1 MTAPDGEW
9 LDAKR
14 TLATTVAA
22 MRAAV
27 FAALVVSLHAGA
39 SLTASAS
46 PYHAHRVAGSPFSD
60 VIVAPPK
67 RQASSG
73 PKAFTS
79 VSRVIYLNR
88 CAGGGCTVRPGA
100 DDVHANTSSIAN
112 QQTLLT
118 EWPHGDEK
126 WNTLVQCVRDLY
138 APFNIQITD
147 VDPGAANHF
156 EVMVAGNAAALDME
170 GAGGVAPFE
179 PCNGELQ
186 DNVISFVFAADLDNQ
201 DFMCWAAA
209 QESSH
214 VFGLDHELNA
224 KDPMTYLAPPMKK
237 PGFQNVEAK
246 CGEEAGQPRECW
258 CGGDTQNSYQYLMDL
273 FGPAMLEPA
282 TLSISEPVDG
292 AWVKPGFNVRA
303 ELVSQ
308 LSMTVGSL
316 HVDGTTSQS
325 IQQGDPLVWNTSAT
339 LAGGDHKLTIEAL
352 DTADRTLIS
361 NEITVHV
368 TQRCDGNNSC
378 ESNTHCL
385 GGFCLPGKTIAGGLG
400 AACTGADE
408 CITGQCSTDGV
419 DSVCTGACDGGTSCP
434 SGYAC
439 YAAGA
444 SSVCWPVPPEDT
456 GCSTSSPSGKRDP
469 MFAIFGLGVLVL
481 VTRRRR
487 RR

>member
-1 MTAPDGEW
+1 
-9 LDAKR
+9 
-14 TLATTVAA
+14 

-27 FAALVVSLHAGA
+27 FAALVVSFGV
-39 SLTASAS
+39 SASAS

-60 VIVAPPK
+60 VIVQPPK
-67 RQASSG
+67 RAVSSG
-73 PKAFTS
+73 PRAFTS
-79 VSRVIYLNR
+79 VSRTIFLNR

-100 DDVHANTSSIAN
+100 DDVHQNTSSIAS

-147 VDPGAANHF
+147 VDPGAADHF

-186 DNVISFVFAADLDNQ
+186 DNVISFVFSADINDQ
-201 DFMCWAAA
+201 DFLCWAAA

-224 KDPMTYLAPPMKK
+224 KDPMTYLAPPIHK

-246 CGEEAGQPRECW
+246 CGEDADGPRECW
-258 CGGDTQNSYQYLMDL
+258 CGGTTQNSYQYLMDL

-282 TLSISEPVDG
+282 TLSITQPADG

-303 ELVSQ
+303 ELQSQ

-316 HVDGTTSQS
+316 HVDGTSAQS
-325 IQQGDPLVWNTSAT
+325 IQQGDPLVWNTAST
-339 LAGGDHKLTIEAL
+339 LPGGDHTLTIEAL
-352 DTADRTLIS
+352 DTADRTLVS
-361 NEITVHV
+361 NAITVHV
-368 TQRCDGNNSC
+368 TERCDGNSSC
-378 ESNTHCL
+378 SSDTHCL
-385 GGFCLPGKTIAGGLG
+385 GGFCLPGKTVAGGLG
-400 AACTGADE
+400 AACAGADE

-419 DSVCTGACDGGTSCP
+419 DNVCTGACDGGSSCP
-434 SGYAC
+434 SGFAC
-439 YAAGA
+439 YQAGA
-444 SSVCWPVPPEDT
+444 SSVCWPAPGDDGGCATSGT
-456 GCSTSSPSGKRDP
+456 GNPL
-469 MFAIFGLGVLVL
+469 FAVFGLGVLVA

>member
-1 MTAPDGEW
+1 
-9 LDAKR
+9 
-14 TLATTVAA
+14 

-27 FAALVVSLHAGA
+27 FAAVTVVGLS
-39 SLTASAS
+39 SASAS

-60 VIVAPPK
+60 VIVQPPK
-67 RQASSG
+67 RQATSG
-73 PKAFTS
+73 PRAFTHIS
-79 VSRVIYLNR
+79 NVIYLNR
-88 CAGGGCTVRPGA
+88 CAGGGCTVRPGN
-100 DDVHANTSSIAN
+100 DDSHANTSSIAT

-147 VDPGAANHF
+147 VDPGAANHS

-179 PCNGELQ
+179 PCNGELV

-201 DFMCWAAA
+201 DFICWAAA

-224 KDPMTYLAPPMKK
+224 KDPMTYLAPPYKK

-246 CGEEAGQPRECW
+246 CGEAAEEPRECW
-258 CGGDTQNSYQYLMDL
+258 CGGTTQNSYQYLMDV

-282 TLSISEPVDG
+282 TLSITQPADG

-303 ELVSQ
+303 ELTSQ

-316 HVDGTTSQS
+316 HVDGAKTQS
-325 IQQGDPLVWNTSAT
+325 IQQGDPLVWNTAAT
-339 LAGGDHKLTIEAL
+339 MAGGDHRITIEAI
-352 DTADRTLIS
+352 DTADRTLVS

-368 TQRCDGNNSC
+368 TQRCDGNSSC
-378 ESNTHCL
+378 ASNTHCL
-385 GGFCLPGKTIAGGLG
+385 GGFCLPGKSIAGGLG
-400 AACTGADE
+400 AACAGGDE
-408 CITGQCSTDGV
+408 CITGQCTTDGV
-419 DSVCTGACDGGTSCP
+419 DTLCTGACDDGTSCP

-444 SSVCWPVPPEDT
+444 SGVCWPVPPEDT
-456 GCSTSSPSGKRDP
+456 GCATSPGGDP
-469 MFAIFGLGVLVL
+469 MFALFGLGVLVV